1 MRCSWEYKN
10 LCWQIFIYKIVTL
23 SNKIVTVYHKDTVTI
38 PGIYRHYFRR
48 NNNRSKCK
56 KWAAGLLEVRQP
68 CQPKNDTYE
77 TLCVI
82 SNQTLNI
89 CREQV
94 HHV

>member
-1 MRCSWEYKN
+1 M
-10 LCWQIFIYKIVTL
+10 
-23 SNKIVTVYHKDTVTI
+23 TVSKTNSDAILVR
-38 PGIYRHYFRR
+38 YRHYPGHIPSLSRAYAVTIFEEVITEV
-48 NNNRSKCK
+48 NVK

>member
-1 MRCSWEYKN
+1 M
-10 LCWQIFIYKIVTL
+10 TL
-23 SNKIVTVYHKDTVTI
+23 SWSDTVTI
-38 PGIYRHYFRR
+38 FEEVITEV
-48 NNNRSKCK
+48 NVK

-82 SNQTLNI
+82 SIQILNI

>member
-1 MRCSWEYKN
+1 MKEIFVITYKTEN
-10 LCWQIFIYKIVTL
+10 NYKCGRMWPNE
-23 SNKIVTVYHKDTVTI
+23 NKIMTVSGRNSDAIFREVIIKVNVKKIGCRTI
-38 PGIYRHYFRR
+38 
-48 NNNRSKCK
+48 K
-56 KWAAGLLEVRQP
+56 VRQP

-82 SNQTLNI
+82 SIQILNI

>member
-1 MRCSWEYKN
+1 M
-10 LCWQIFIYKIVTL
+10 TL
-23 SNKIVTVYHKDTVTI
+23 SWSDTVTI
-38 PGIYRHYFRR
+38 PGIYRHYFEEVITEV
-48 NNNRSKCK
+48 NVK